1 MPKNDIWILAS
12 NAGGVE
18 KNNAVP
24 RRTAPRRDERLSSTP
39 SSVSL
44 ARNPQD

>member
-1 MPKNDIWILAS
+1 MP
-12 NAGGVE
+12 VE
-18 KNNAVP
+18 SRKITPRRAAP